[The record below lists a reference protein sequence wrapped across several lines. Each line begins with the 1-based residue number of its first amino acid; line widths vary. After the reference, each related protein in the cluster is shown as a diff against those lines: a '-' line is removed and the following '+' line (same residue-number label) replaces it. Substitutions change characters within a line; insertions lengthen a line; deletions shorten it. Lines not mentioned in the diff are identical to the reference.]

1 MKHCKETKELAAFLY
16 GELKDD
22 ERERLESHIEVCP
35 QCRKKIEELRQVVN
49 EADSLSSD
57 IEEAL
62 ASVDW
67 EMLSSKIS
75 ENVFKKETP
84 LSRRSRTGKFW
95 GLLFQPRFRPVY
107 TALLLGILLGSLA
120 TFVVFRNSG
129 LKGTSE
135 ERFFVSGDFLE
146 RLELEMARRETLD
159 YLEKSQYLLLDF
171 VQSSPEKSAE
181 LWQSNFASTRARDL
195 LAKKRYIDPQLD
207 RFQMAKAKKICDQI
221 ELLFF
226 ELAQITKELPVEEVK
241 KIQNL
246 IEERQVL
253 LKINL
258 VKKELQENE
267 V

>member
-1 MKHCKETKELAAFLY
+1 MKHCKERKELAAFLY

-22 ERERLESHIEVCP
+22 ERKRLESHLEVCP
-35 QCRKKIEELRQVVN
+35 QCRKEIEELKQIVS
-49 EADSLSSD
+49 ESDSLKSD
-57 IEEAL
+57 IKKAL

-67 EMLSSKIS
+67 EMLPSKIS
-75 ENVFKKETP
+75 ENVFKKEIP
-84 LSRRSRTGKFW
+84 LSRGSRTGKFW

-107 TALLLGILLGSLA
+107 TALFLGILLGSLA

-129 LKGTSE
+129 FNGTTE
-135 ERFFVSGDFLE
+135 GRFFVSGDFLE

-171 VQSSPEKSAE
+171 VQFSPEKSAE
-181 LWQSNFASTRARDL
+181 LWQSNFASIRARDL
-195 LAKKRYIDPQLD
+195 LAKKRYIDLQLD

-226 ELAQITKELPVEEVK
+226 ELAQITKEFPVEEVK

-246 IEERQVL
+246 IEEKQIL
-253 LKINL
+253 FKINL
-258 VKKELQENE
+258 VKKELQESE